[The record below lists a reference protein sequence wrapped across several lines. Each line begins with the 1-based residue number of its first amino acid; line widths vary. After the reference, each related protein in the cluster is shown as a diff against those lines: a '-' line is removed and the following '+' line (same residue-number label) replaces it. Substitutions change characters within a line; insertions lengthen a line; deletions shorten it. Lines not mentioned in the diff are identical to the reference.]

1 MSTRKAMRSV
11 VLVVTRS
18 QSPGV
23 RGAYLDVSGMQC
35 LTAVLVSSRLGPR
48 HRLPDCS
55 QTFLEAQHNRLLT
68 RQFALAT
75 SQCQEPWSPQL
86 FDSSQLVMLG

>member
-11 VLVVTRS
+11 VLVVTRR

-23 RGAYLDVSGMQC
+23 RRTNLDVSGMKR
-35 LTAVLVSSRLGPR
+35 LAAIRITLGLGPR
-48 HRLPDCS
+48 HRLLDCS